1 MKTSKIFVWV
11 LAVVWIA
18 AGGAM
23 AGEDVL
29 TGKCVKVVDGDTL
42 IIECEKK
49 ERRTVNIEGIDAP
62 ELQQPWGKEV
72 RGFVRDLV
80 RGEDVE
86 IEIIENGGEAVVAR
100 VTVNGVD
107 LSEML
112 VSRGLAWVPENSS
125 DADLITMHNKA
136 KELPSGLWTDPNA
149 QPPWE
154 FRAARG

>member
-1 MKTSKIFVWV
+1 MKQSKIIVWV

-23 AGEDVL
+23 AGQDVM

-42 IIECEKK
+42 IIECEKS
-49 ERRTVNIEGIDAP
+49 RRTVNIEGIDAP
-62 ELQQPWGKEV
+62 ELDQPWGKEV
-72 RGFVRDLV
+72 RSFVRDMV

-86 IEIIENGGEAVVAR
+86 VEIIENGGDAVVAR

-112 VSRGLAWVPENSS
+112 VSRGLAWVPEGST
-125 DADLITMHNKA
+125 DADLIGMHNKV
-136 KELPSGLWTDPNA
+136 KESPCGLWTDPDA
-149 QPPWE
+149 VPPWE